1 MVGEVSPNIF
11 YHVTDLSIYEKLK
24 KLDLIR

>member
-11 YHVTDLSIYEKLK
+11 YHVTDLVIYEKLK
-24 KLDLIR
+24 KLNLIT